1 MVSAHPS
8 ATSSASWTNP
18 PQRTQVSTSGGS
30 SETDDSAVTVIPQ
43 SRPTGSCI
51 VSRPTPPASRAMAS
65 RKSSTGAD
73 GGRSSTIGR
82 GSDHG
87 VGAGS
92 ALIESLSVA
101 GHGLIPARS
110 HGGGGS
116 AIRRRG
122 EQRLA
127 GLVDGRQQGAA
138 QDRRVVYGGRH
149 QGRSHLR
156 DPAHSTG
163 HQVAQRAV
171 AGGADLTGQH
181 DERGVDDG
189 TDGRETGREPVGQLV
204 EEGLRR
210 GARSQRGPYRLGGA

>member
-8 ATSSASWTNP
+8 ATSIASCTNP
-18 PQRTQVSTSGGS
+18 PRRTQVSTSGGS

-51 VSRPTPPASRAMAS
+51 VSRPTPLAKRAMAS

-73 GGRSSTIGR
+73 GGRSSTTGR

-92 ALIESLSVA
+92 ALIVSLSVA
-101 GHGLIPARS
+101 GPALIPARS
-110 HGGGGS
+110 HAGGGS
-116 AIRRRG
+116 AVRRRG
-122 EQRLA
+122 EQGLA
-127 GLVDGRQQGAA
+127 GLVDGGQQGAA
-138 QDRRVVYGGRH
+138 QDRRVVYGGRDP
-149 QGRSHLR
+149 GPPYLG
-156 DPAHSTG
+156 DPAHGTG

-171 AGGADLTGQH
+171 AGGARPTRPHHQ
-181 DERGVDDG
+181 RGVDDRA
-189 TDGRETGREPVGQLV
+189 DGRETGREPVGQLV

-210 GARSQRGPYRLGGA
+210 R